1 MNRTLSIPFYM
12 FILYLLL
19 SVFIGSIQEAIISIS
34 FDRPSVCGCWLAE
47 TCIWYFAVWLV
58 MRVFSRAVVTL
69 PLISAFINQRFAE
82 AFVSTSAL
90 VVLFTFDVSVTS
102 IWKSTSTRSISREGI
117 GTNPINGALTRL
129 CHCCHFS
136 ILLYRSF
143 NIEFQY
149 TSCYYRSY
157 HQKQFAGRN
166 SMLSLPIPVVLR
178 LLQ

>member
-1 MNRTLSIPFYM
+1 M

-82 AFVSTSAL
+82 AFASTSAL

-102 IWKSTSTRSISREGI
+102 IWKSTSTRSISRAGI
-117 GTNPINGALTRL
+117 GTNPINGAFTV
-129 CHCCHFS
+129 CFIVVIFSFCCIGLS
-136 ILLYRSF
+136 TSNSNIRALLP
-143 NIEFQY
+143 
-149 TSCYYRSY
+149 
-157 HQKQFAGRN
+157 
-166 SMLSLPIPVVLR
+166 LLPSNAICW
-178 LLQ
+178 

>member
-1 MNRTLSIPFYM
+1 M

-82 AFVSTSAL
+82 AFASTSAL

-102 IWKSTSTRSISREGI
+102 IWKSTSTRSISRAGI
-117 GTNPINGALTRL
+117 GTNPINGAFTVCFIVPQIRNYAPNM
-129 CHCCHFS
+129 
-136 ILLYRSF
+136 I
-143 NIEFQY
+143 
-149 TSCYYRSY
+149 
-157 HQKQFAGRN
+157 QKRK
-166 SMLSLPIPVVLR
+166 
-178 LLQ
+178 

>member
-1 MNRTLSIPFYM
+1 MNYKNGTLSIPFYM

-69 PLISAFINQRFAE
+69 PLISALINQLFPE
-82 AFVSTSAL
+82 TFVSTLAL
-90 VVLFTFDVSVTS
+90 IVLFTFEVSVTS

-117 GTNPINGALTRL
+117 GINPINGALTL
-129 CHCCHFS
+129 CGIVVITPSCC
-136 ILLYRSF
+136 IGLLIS
-143 NIEFQY
+143 
-149 TSCYYRSY
+149 
-157 HQKQFAGRN
+157 N
-166 SMLSLPIPVVLR
+166 SNTRTVLPSSSKAICL
-178 LLQ
+178 